1 MKRLAM
7 LLSAVVVFA
16 LGAWTPIPAV
26 AQDFTACNGVWV
38 VVDYGSLGGGV
49 STKCATSYSTGTAAL
64 RATFGAKVDGGMITA
79 IAGKPGKK
87 ADIYKDYW
95 SYWHAS
101 RRSDGSYSGWSY
113 SNLGANAYHPTKGA
127 AEGWHYVS
135 ISGSASGPGTKPP
148 TNPVAVA
155 KPKPRA
161 TTKAPTASASATAS
175 ATAQP
180 SVSKAPTTKAA
191 TPVATPVAAASTPSS
206 PSPTPSAAAP
216 AEPGED
222 PGSPVALIA
231 TAATLGVGG
240 LGAGA
245 WWLRKGRKR

>member
-1 MKRLAM
+1 MKRLWV

-26 AQDFTACNGVWV
+26 AKDFTACNGVWV
-38 VVDYGSLGGGV
+38 VVDFGSLGGGV

-64 RATFGAKVDGGMITA
+64 RATFGAKAAGGMITA
-79 IAGKPGKK
+79 IAGKPSKP
-87 ADIYKDYW
+87 DIYKDYW

-113 SNLGANAYHPTKGA
+113 SNLGADSYHPAKGA

-135 ISGSASGPGTKPP
+135 ISGSAVGPGTKPP
-148 TNPVAVA
+148 TNPVAAA
-155 KPKPRA
+155 KPKPRPSTA
-161 TTKAPTASASATAS
+161 TTTATTTTAS
-175 ATAQP
+175 AQP
-180 SVSKAPTTKAA
+180 SVRKTPAAKASAPAA
-191 TPVATPVAAASTPSS
+191 TPASSASTPSS
-206 PSPTPSAAAP
+206 PSPTPTPTAAAP
-216 AEPGED
+216 EEPGDD

-231 TAATLGVGG
+231 TAATIGVGG

>member
-1 MKRLAM
+1 MKRLWV

-26 AQDFTACNGVWV
+26 AKDFTACNGVWV
-38 VVDYGSLGGGV
+38 VVDFGSLGGGV

-64 RATFGAKVDGGMITA
+64 RATFGAKAAGGMITA
-79 IAGKPGKK
+79 IAGKPSKP
-87 ADIYKDYW
+87 DIYKDYW

-113 SNLGANAYHPTKGA
+113 SNLGADSYHPAKGA

-135 ISGSASGPGTKPP
+135 ISGSAVGPGTKPP
-148 TNPVAVA
+148 TNPVAAA
-155 KPKPRA
+155 KPKPRPSTA
-161 TTKAPTASASATAS
+161 TTTAS
-175 ATAQP
+175 AQP
-180 SVSKAPTTKAA
+180 SVRKTPAAKASAPTA
-191 TPVATPVAAASTPSS
+191 TPASSASTPSS
-206 PSPTPSAAAP
+206 PSPTPTPTPTAAAP
-216 AEPGED
+216 EEPGDD

-231 TAATLGVGG
+231 TAATIGVGG